1 MTNEPVSHVAT
12 DASTYPLIPITQPV
26 VGDEEAQAAAEAVRS
41 GWLTEGARVAEFE
54 RAVAERVGMA
64 HAVAMSSGTA
74 ALHVALLSAGLRP
87 GDEVIVPSFGDIS
100 TVNAIVYVGARPV
113 FVDIDSRSYNMAP
126 MLIEP
131 LITAR
136 TRAIVPVDHL
146 GLPAALAPILGIAR
160 RYNLMVIED
169 ASAAIGAIYRRK
181 PVGSVS
187 PITCFS
193 FQQDRTITTGEGG
206 MIVTNDERVVAQA
219 RVLRDQGRGE
229 TGVATPFRRENDL
242 SYDGS
247 FDELG
252 YSYRLTD
259 VQAAIGIEQLKRL
272 DDILAQRRA
281 VAARYDE
288 ALAGEPGVQIP
299 YAPDHA
305 PHTYQGYCVRLDLHT
320 TPARSII
327 MERMRARGIMV
338 QRGGVTVHEEPYYVS
353 RLGRLALPASE
364 AAMRETLRLPLYAE
378 MTDDEQDRVIEA
390 LRDALRAGPRPDF
403 GGGVIGPMRGNYL
416 Y

>member
-1 MTNEPVSHVAT
+1 MTNEPVSRVAT
-12 DASTYPLIPITQPV
+12 DASSYPLIPITQPV
-26 VGDEEAQAAAEAVRS
+26 VGEEEAQAAAEAVRS

-54 RAVAERVGMA
+54 RAVAERVGAA
-64 HAVAMSSGTA
+64 HAVAVSSGAA
-74 ALHVALLSAGLRP
+74 ALHLALLSAGLRP

-100 TVNAIVYVGARPV
+100 TVNAVVYVGARPI

-136 TRAIVPVDHL
+136 TRAIVPVDYL
-146 GLPAALAPILGIAR
+146 GLPAALAPIAR
-160 RYNLMVIED
+160 RYNLLVIED

-181 PVGSVS
+181 PVGAVS

-229 TGVATPFRRENDL
+229 TGVASPFRRENDL

-247 FDELG
+247 YDELG
-252 YSYRLTD
+252 YSYRMTD
-259 VQAAIGIEQLKRL
+259 VQAAIGVEQLKKL
-272 DDILAQRRA
+272 DDILARRRER
-281 VAARYDE
+281 AARYDE
-288 ALAGEPGVQIP
+288 ALAGEPGVQTP

-305 PHTYQGYCVRLDLHT
+305 PHTYQGYSIRLDLHT

-327 MERMRARGIMV
+327 MERLRARGIMV
-338 QRGGVTVHEEPYYVS
+338 QRGGVTIHEEPWYVA
-353 RLGRLALPASE
+353 RLGRMSLPASE

-378 MTDDEQDRVIEA
+378 MTDDEQDRVVEA
-390 LRDALRAGPRPDF
+390 LLDALRTGPRPDF
-403 GGGVIGPMRGNYL
+403 SGGVIGPMRGAYL

>member
-41 GWLTEGARVAEFE
+41 GWLTEGARAAEFE

-146 GLPAALAPILGIAR
+146 
-160 RYNLMVIED
+160 
-169 ASAAIGAIYRRK
+169 
-181 PVGSVS
+181 
-187 PITCFS
+187 
-193 FQQDRTITTGEGG
+193 
-206 MIVTNDERVVAQA
+206 
-219 RVLRDQGRGE
+219 
-229 TGVATPFRRENDL
+229 
-242 SYDGS
+242 
-247 FDELG
+247 
-252 YSYRLTD
+252 
-259 VQAAIGIEQLKRL
+259 
-272 DDILAQRRA
+272 
-281 VAARYDE
+281 
-288 ALAGEPGVQIP
+288 
-299 YAPDHA
+299 
-305 PHTYQGYCVRLDLHT
+305 
-320 TPARSII
+320 
-327 MERMRARGIMV
+327 
-338 QRGGVTVHEEPYYVS
+338 
-353 RLGRLALPASE
+353 
-364 AAMRETLRLPLYAE
+364 
-378 MTDDEQDRVIEA
+378 
-390 LRDALRAGPRPDF
+390 
-403 GGGVIGPMRGNYL
+403 
-416 Y
+416 